1 MIEVTGADGG
11 GNIYGFI
18 VIKNTLLW
26 RFDTECSVYNVGN
39 IVTPAR
45 PIYLTD
51 QNWSDMQRGEN
62 LIQTENIQHRSK
74 TDKLEEF
81 K

>member
-1 MIEVTGADGG
+1 MGVLLVC

-18 VIKNTLLW
+18 VIKNTILW
-26 RFDTECSVYNVGN
+26 RFDTEYSVYNVGN

-51 QNWSDMQRGEN
+51 QTWSDMQRGDTWSKQK
-62 LIQTENIQHRSK
+62 IPNIAP
-74 TDKLEEF
+74 TLTN
-81 K
+81 